1 METGGI
7 KGNDSRKTLLE
18 CLSSIVVKTA
28 TGADDEKKFNPS
40 VYEDAKED
48 ISEAG
53 AVLGTTERERRS
65 SSPISW
71 SKVAI
76 VISGWTMWPKRWES
90 LTSSP

>member
-28 TGADDEKKFNPS
+28 TGAEDEKKFNPS

-53 AVLGTTERERRS
+53 AYSGRRRERRS

-71 SKVAI
+71 SKVAV

>member
-28 TGADDEKKFNPS
+28 TGAEDEKKFNPS

-48 ISEAG
+48 IS
-53 AVLGTTERERRS
+53 
-65 SSPISW
+65 
-71 SKVAI
+71 
-76 VISGWTMWPKRWES
+76 
-90 LTSSP
+90 